1 MNQMPPF
8 CTCLK
13 MRAECDMRPPCKHVQ
28 DSTAVTNTQNHPPMT
43 DLEQLKE
50 QICGKEPVRAHFE
63 KAAAYMT
70 MYIKWQASVEIFD
83 ATAAA
88 MNSKPSLNG
97 CADIEKLAE
106 HQYPYDSPA
115 HYGPVAYEKHK
126 WEVDARRQDFRI
138 GAAAML
144 ELVKGMVPSEKD
156 PRKEFDPIIKISG
169 YNLAIRD
176 VLAAIQSLQNNDNG
190 KDNQ

>member
-50 QICGKEPVRAHFE
+50 QICGKEPVEAEYEVGQYYRSALSGWE
-63 KAAAYMT
+63 DRRIT
-70 MYIKWQASVEIFD
+70 FD
-83 ATAAA
+83 AT
-88 MNSKPSLNG
+88 
-97 CADIEKLAE
+97 
-106 HQYPYDSPA
+106 
-115 HYGPVAYEKHK
+115 
-126 WEVDARRQDFRI
+126 
-138 GAAAML
+138 AAAML
-144 ELVKGMVPSEKD
+144 ELVKGKMPDKMQ
-156 PRKEFDPIIKISG
+156 PRKDDDDIDRANRLG
-169 YNLAIRD
+169 YNDCIREM
-176 VLAAIQSLQNNDNG
+176 LTAIQSLQNNDNG

>member
-13 MRAECDMRPPCKHVQ
+13 MRAERDMRPPCKHVQ

-70 MYIKWQASVEIFD
+70 MYIKWQASVETFN

-88 MNSKPSLNG
+88 
-97 CADIEKLAE
+97 
-106 HQYPYDSPA
+106 
-115 HYGPVAYEKHK
+115 V
-126 WEVDARRQDFRI
+126 
-138 GAAAML
+138 L
-144 ELVKGMVPSEKD
+144 ELVKGKMPSEKD
-156 PRKEFDPIIKISG
+156 PRKEFDPIIKIRG